1 MSRLLTLAVQYQSM
15 SRLLTR
21 IAAPIR
27 RTFEMPSIERKFTL
41 QVPSSTENL
50 AMIREFVTAVGRQA
64 QFEEPEI
71 SNLELA
77 VDEACANVIEH
88 AYGHDITKEVV
99 VRAKFDEE
107 SLRIS
112 VIDEGRGFDPDI
124 VGQDSFEQLIHARQS
139 GGFGIRPIKKLMDW
153 VTYEIMPRQKNEL
166 HMTKKIRKS

>member
-1 MSRLLTLAVQYQSM
+1 M
-15 SRLLTR
+15 
-21 IAAPIR
+21 
-27 RTFEMPSIERKFTL
+27 MPSIERKFTL

-50 AMIREFVTAVGRQA
+50 SLIREFVTAVGRQA
-64 QFEEPEI
+64 QLEEPEI

-99 VRAKFDEE
+99 VRAKFDDE

-112 VIDEGRGFDPDI
+112 VIDEGRGFDPDN
-124 VGQDSFEQLIHARQS
+124 VGQDSVEKLIHARQS
-139 GGFGIRPIKKLMDW
+139 GGLGIRLIKKLMDE
-153 VTYEIMPRQKNEL
+153 VSYEIMPGQKNEL